1 MKGDGEAL
9 YFSKADES
17 SDPVLVGRESFW
29 SNQDSN
35 QGTWQYGG
43 NYDLPVSSSSSN
55 SSGSS
60 WEWAGNYFASSR
72 GESNS
77 VTYGPDGNGGYKE
90 EGSQTWLYG
99 GQLMTE
105 SWVYNY
111 DSSKVFT
118 GGYEVRDGLRVVL
131 DKDWN
136 PTGDLVGEDGSTL
149 SITDMVN
156 VSSWSY
162 DPIDQANLGN

>member
-1 MKGDGEAL
+1 
-9 YFSKADES
+9 
-17 SDPVLVGRESFW
+17 
-29 SNQDSN
+29 
-35 QGTWQYGG
+35 
-43 NYDLPVSSSSSN
+43 
-55 SSGSS
+55 
-60 WEWAGNYFASSR
+60 
-72 GESNS
+72 
-77 VTYGPDGNGGYKE
+77 
-90 EGSQTWLYG
+90 
-99 GQLMTE
+99 MTE

-162 DPIDQANLGN
+162 DPIDQVNWETEYLASASQSDADAYNAKTPEEKDAISFKQVC